1 MTPMRCLV
9 FVFFVFATACAG
21 TSPTAPTSSL
31 SPAAATSSSSQS
43 GGAAVTQAQQGSE
56 LPFKGNL
63 QATEAVDGALHHLV
77 GTGDGTHLGRFT
89 YAADITV
96 DQQTGEG
103 VGTAIWT
110 AANGDQIFATTH
122 GEIVVF
128 DFPNLT
134 LKETQIVTDG
144 TGRFSGASGT
154 IIVDRSLD
162 LLTGNTAGSYSG
174 TIRLGH

>member
-1 MTPMRCLV
+1 MRYLV
-9 FVFFVFATACAG
+9 FGFCVFATACAG

-31 SPAAATSSSSQS
+31 SSSAATSSLSPI
-43 GGAAVTQAQQGSE
+43 GGAVVTQAQHGSE

-63 QATEAVDGALHHLV
+63 QATEVVAGAVHHLV
-77 GTGDGTHLGRFT
+77 GTGNGTHLGRFT

-96 DQQTGEG
+96 DEQTGEG
-103 VGTAIWT
+103 VGTVIWT
-110 AANGDQIFATTH
+110 AANGDQIFAATQ
-122 GEIVVF
+122 GEIVLF
-128 DFPNLT
+128 DFPTLT
-134 LKETQIVTDG
+134 LRETQVITGG

-174 TIRLGH
+174 GISLGD